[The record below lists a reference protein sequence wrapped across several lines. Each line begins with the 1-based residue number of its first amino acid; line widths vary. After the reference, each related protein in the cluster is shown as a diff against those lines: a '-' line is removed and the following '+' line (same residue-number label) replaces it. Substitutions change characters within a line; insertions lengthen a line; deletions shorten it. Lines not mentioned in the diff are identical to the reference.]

1 MREIVF
7 EVTQEDDGGY
17 VAEALGADIYTQAD
31 SWVALRTNVREAVAA
46 YCFDQPDVSSIR
58 LHLVR
63 NELLSLA

>member
-1 MREIVF
+1 MKELVF

-31 SWVALRTNVREAVAA
+31 SWAELRTNVREAVAA
-46 YCFDQPDVSSIR
+46 YCFDQPDVSAIR

-63 NELLSLA
+63 SELLSLA